1 MDHVY
6 STTTEHQKVQAAF
19 IRRKDSYPAPPE
31 RRMAAKQN
39 RKRNRLCTKCSSQ
52 PASQRN
58 SHIVSRAHSAL
69 QGESRAGYM
78 SNIILP
84 MAGAL
89 INSQKSISLNT
100 WISMPEKTNGHWMP
114 AL

>member
-1 MDHVY
+1 
-6 STTTEHQKVQAAF
+6 
-19 IRRKDSYPAPPE
+19 
-31 RRMAAKQN
+31 
-39 RKRNRLCTKCSSQ
+39 
-52 PASQRN
+52 
-58 SHIVSRAHSAL
+58 
-69 QGESRAGYM
+69 M